1 MKKTFASI
9 LAGILHYTTLL
20 SLLWGV
26 YTGKSNIISMASA
39 AIWIVI
45 LLGIIVG
52 VITLLIAFGASHST
66 DQKKRQ
72 EGVEYLKRFSKR
84 RGIAVRTW
92 GWVTLITT
100 AILLA
105 YSGWAFTAVCHV
117 MTSLFLRF
125 CAAIARA
132 GVAESEKHGQPTAAE
147 PRRHGGER
155 YPC

>member
-9 LAGILHYTTLL
+9 LAGILHYATLL

-26 YTGKSNIISMASA
+26 YTGKSNMISMASA

-45 LLGIIVG
+45 LLGIFMG
-52 VITLLIAFGASHST
+52 FITLLISFGVSHST
-66 DQKKRQ
+66 DQRKRQ
-72 EGVEYLKRFSKR
+72 DGLEYLERFSKR
-84 RGIAVRTW
+84 RGAAVRTW

-117 MTSLFLRF
+117 MVSLFLRF
-125 CAAIARA
+125 CSVIARA
-132 GVAESEKHGQPTAAE
+132 GVIESKEPGKLTTAD
-147 PRRHGGER
+147 PVRHEGER
-155 YPC
+155 NPC